1 MSQLFLKYFK
11 CKTLFWVANF
21 ECAVTVRRT
30 LKNRK
35 LDLLCTVYLKNGK
48 RYKTN
53 SKRYKTNSKFFSLGV
68 AYLCTVKNSKNCSSK
83 KHALLKKR
91 KSKKCHYEK
100 RYEKIPTV
108 LNSWGQKKEFFT
120 KI

>member
-1 MSQLFLKYFK
+1 MYSMYISK
-11 CKTLFWVANF
+11 
-21 ECAVTVRRT
+21 TVRDIKQIQKDIKQIQKV
-30 LKNRK
+30 L
-35 LDLLCTVYLKNGK
+35 
-48 RYKTN
+48 
-53 SKRYKTNSKFFSLGV
+53 SLGV

-91 KSKKCHYEK
+91 KSKKCRNEK

-120 KI
+120 KIRELFYEGVNV